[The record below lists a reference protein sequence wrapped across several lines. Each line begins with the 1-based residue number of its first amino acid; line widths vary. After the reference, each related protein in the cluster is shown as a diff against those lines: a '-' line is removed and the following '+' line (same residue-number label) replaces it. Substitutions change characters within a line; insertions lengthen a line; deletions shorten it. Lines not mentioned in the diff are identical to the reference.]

1 MRKICSDNRDH
12 LFRPSTA
19 ADSLQCSDSAN
30 RRRRL
35 HHGYAAAASGADAIF
50 THNGLP
56 SPAYILNHRPP
67 KPLPNGMSCATQRA
81 IVRWLYAQ
89 ARTAASGPV
98 ALGPDKARASR
109 RARPVNVYAA
119 VRVTTGRLR
128 QVSGSNTSD
137 IGNPH
142 DRESIRSTHARHT
155 IRRVQH
161 RTHVILMPQLRKI
174 LPCR

>member
-1 MRKICSDNRDH
+1 MLKARAIGRAVGFGTTQPS
-12 LFRPSTA
+12 RPRM
-19 ADSLQCSDSAN
+19 SA
-30 RRRRL
+30 
-35 HHGYAAAASGADAIF
+35 
-50 THNGLP
+50 
-56 SPAYILNHRPP
+56 
-67 KPLPNGMSCATQRA
+67 PLSVR

-89 ARTAASGPV
+89 ARTAASAPV

-128 QVSGSNTSD
+128 QVSGSHTSD

-142 DRESIRSTHARHT
+142 DRESTRSTHARHT

-161 RTHVILMPQLRKI
+161 RTHVILMPQPRKI
-174 LPCR
+174 LLSRQTNGTAAMIVGHQQKD